1 MDKVW
6 GIGLF
11 QKKPNQEG
19 GWGAVEGMEF
29 PGVLKKNSH
38 GISMGLGF

>member
-1 MDKVW
+1 MGYWAIPEKTQS
-6 GIGLF
+6 GRGG
-11 QKKPNQEG
+11 G
-19 GWGAVEGMEF
+19 GWGVVEGMEF

>member
-1 MDKVW
+1 MGYWAIPEK
-6 GIGLF
+6 
-11 QKKPNQEG
+11 NQSGRG
-19 GWGAVEGMEF
+19 GWGVVEGMEF